1 MWGLWW
7 GGKVID
13 SSLGASPTPTAQ
25 TFNPLHPLPFLF
37 LAPPQVQVILPLARA
52 SAFSQQT

>member
-37 LAPPQVQVILPLARA
+37 LAPPPPKFR
-52 SAFSQQT
+52 